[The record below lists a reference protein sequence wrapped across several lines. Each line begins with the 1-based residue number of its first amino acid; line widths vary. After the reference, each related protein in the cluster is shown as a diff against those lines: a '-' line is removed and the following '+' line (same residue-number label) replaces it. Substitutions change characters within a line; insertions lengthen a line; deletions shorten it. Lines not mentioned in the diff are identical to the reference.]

1 MGAAASGRENCELFH
16 TTVQKVEELLG
27 VRLSPAEV
35 KERKKQ
41 VLAVLVHELLH
52 AAIAKALPEL
62 SSPEKFEVDVANELL
77 VRILE
82 DELVQR
88 LGLPGHTPEEH
99 VQELSRLFPDFSLS
113 VSEFLE
119 LKKLWHMRFEKN
131 RDFRAFGQHLLSFV
145 AARSS
150 QRNRGDS
157 SA

>member
-16 TTVQKVEELLG
+16 ASVQKVEELFG

-35 KERKKQ
+35 EERKKH
-41 VLAVLVHELLH
+41 VIAVLVHELLH

-62 SSPEKFEVDVANELL
+62 SNQEKFEVDVANELL

-88 LGLPGHTPEEH
+88 LGLPSHIPEEH

-131 RDFRAFGQHLLSFV
+131 RDFRTFGQHLLSFV
-145 AARSS
+145 ASRSS
-150 QRNRGDS
+150 QRNCGES

>member
-1 MGAAASGRENCELFH
+1 MGAAASGRENCELVH
-16 TTVQKVEELLG
+16 ASVQKVEELFG

-35 KERKKQ
+35 EDRKKQ

-52 AAIAKALPEL
+52 AAVAKAFPKL

-99 VQELSRLFPDFSLS
+99 VQELSRLFPDFPLG

-119 LKKLWHMRFEKN
+119 LKKLWHTHFEKN
-131 RDFRAFGQHLLSFV
+131 RDFRAFGQYLLSFV
-145 AARSS
+145 AA
-150 QRNRGDS
+150 QRNCGES